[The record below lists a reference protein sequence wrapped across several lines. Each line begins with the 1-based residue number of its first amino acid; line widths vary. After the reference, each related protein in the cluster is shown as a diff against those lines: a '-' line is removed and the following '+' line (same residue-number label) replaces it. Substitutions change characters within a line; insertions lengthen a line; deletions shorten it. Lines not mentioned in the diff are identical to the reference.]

1 MKCSLKIFFVLLFFL
16 LNVGKSYSEDKISYI
31 NLELVLQDSIYGKKI
46 IEQLNTVNTSN
57 IASLKNLESDLK
69 LQEEEI
75 KKKQNIISKDEYNK
89 EINNLKANIK
99 KYRDQK
105 DKMVNEF
112 NKLKKD
118 QLDIF
123 FNKINPYVQKYMD
136 NNSISILLDSKKI
149 YIGKSENDLTKDIID
164 LINKELN

>member
-1 MKCSLKIFFVLLFFL
+1 MKYFSKISFIILIIFFY
-16 LNVGKSYSEDKISYI
+16 VGKAYSDSKIAYI
-31 NLELVLQDSIYGKKI
+31 NLEIVLQDSNYGKKI
-46 IEQLNTVNTSN
+46 IEQLNTVNLN
-57 IASLKNLESDLK
+57 NLDSLKKIESNLSS
-69 LQEEEI
+69 QEDEI

-89 EINNLKANIK
+89 ELNKLKLNIK

-105 DKMVNEF
+105 NAMVSEF
-112 NKLKKD
+112 NQLKTD

-149 YIGKSENDLTKDIID
+149 YIGRSENDVTKDIID
-164 LINKELN
+164 LINNKLK

>member
-1 MKCSLKIFFVLLFFL
+1 MKCFLKVFFAILFIF
-16 LNVGKSYSEDKISYI
+16 LNVGKSYSEDKIAYI
-31 NLELVLQDSIYGKKI
+31 NLETVLQDSTYGKKI
-46 IEQLNTVNTSN
+46 IEELNKVNSIN
-57 IASLKNLESDLK
+57 INSLKKLEDELK
-69 LQEEEI
+69 LQEDKI
-75 KKKQNIISKDEYNK
+75 KKKQNIISKEQYTK
-89 EINNLKANIK
+89 EINDLKENIK

-149 YIGKSENDLTKDIID
+149 YIGKSENDLTKDIIN
-164 LINKELN
+164 LINQELN